1 MGCATS
7 HRQLACACTRRRNR
21 RAPTSHGRREI
32 PLHYCL
38 QPIEKYDSD
47 SSTVCSEEEVG
58 DEDDEE
64 NGSWLVSTH
73 YARAA
78 ADVPRTDVL
87 SALMLHVRPP
97 FLCLSFTD
105 GARQLLGFGLGPIQ
119 GFDAWFAVVHLSG
132 VYVSLHDGWYALLS
146 GTLPVLPSAGR
157 SQLVV
162 VVVVRIVC
170 N

>member
-1 MGCATS
+1 M
-7 HRQLACACTRRRNR
+7 
-21 RAPTSHGRREI
+21 
-32 PLHYCL
+32 
-38 QPIEKYDSD
+38 
-47 SSTVCSEEEVG
+47 G

-78 ADVPRTDVL
+78 ADVPRTVL
-87 SALMLHVRPP
+87 SALMLHLRPP

-132 VYVSLHDGWYALLS
+132 VYVSLHDGWHALLS